1 LGRRACLGVKHNGG
15 QREYGYNKF
24 THDIYLLS

>member
-1 LGRRACLGVKHNGG
+1 LKHNGG
-15 QREYGYNKF
+15 QREYGCYYEF